1 MSTRGAASRI
11 RADIQQRER
20 QLRKEREQADYEMAK
35 ELITNTFVKH
45 FEERETICLETLFQN
60 FKIRKKD
67 IEEKMPIPCFEEQC
81 KKLGFTL
88 KGDVSENY
96 FVLHIPEYSSKY
108 GIPKSYA
115 QKLYTMYQR
124 KLKQERKEA
133 IKEIRECC
141 ILVLRMVRNGKY
153 TLKRFGSFK
162 YIIYVQ
168 VGDQLYSKY
177 GHFATNAANDFFAAH
192 GFNLNGIL
200 NGTWRFELKD

>member
-20 QLRKEREQADYEMAK
+20 QLRKKREQADYEMAK

-88 KGDVSENY
+88 KEDVSENY
-96 FVLHIPEYSSKY
+96 FVLHIPEYSPKY

-141 ILVLRMVRNGKY
+141 ILVLRMLRDGKY
-153 TLKRFGSFK
+153 TLKRFESSE

-168 VGDQLYSKY
+168 VGDQLYYKY
-177 GHFATNAANDFFAAH
+177 DIFAINVVNDFFASH
-192 GFNLNGIL
+192 DLYLTGIF
-200 NGTWRFELKD
+200 NGTWSFELKD